1 MRLIICNLLLVVSIL
16 ADCQKLDTLTI
27 FACYE
32 QAFRNYPAAKQKD
45 LFKDISGNKVKNIR
59 SNWYPSLS
67 FNGQTTYQSD
77 VIEIP
82 VPDLQIPGQPHDQ
95 YKLFFEVNQKIYD
108 GGMNKSNMKIE
119 NTNFEIELQQI
130 EIELD
135 ALKRRITRIYFLL
148 LLSEKQHDVLSLM
161 INELKDK
168 SIVVESGIK
177 NGVLLPI
184 DKNVLK
190 AEILKLEQKVLD
202 VRLSRESMF
211 KALGELTGMQLD
223 TANIIM
229 LPEAKIIYNTNKLR
243 SEYELFDLQKKQID
257 VNNILITT
265 ANKPKLFAFSQTGYG
280 KPGLN
285 MLNEE
290 FDSYYLVGLG
300 LKWNFFNWGEIK
312 RKEKILHSQ
321 KEIINTKQEVFE
333 KNLNI
338 SLENEAANIKK
349 YEESVKLD
357 KQILQLRTEIKESSF
372 SQLKN
377 GIITSTDFLS
387 ELNAEMQ
394 AKLELQTHTILLQQA
409 IFNYLTLKGEI

>member
-1 MRLIICNLLLVVSIL
+1 
-16 ADCQKLDTLTI
+16 
-27 FACYE
+27 
-32 QAFRNYPAAKQKD
+32 
-45 LFKDISGNKVKNIR
+45 
-59 SNWYPSLS
+59 
-67 FNGQTTYQSD
+67 
-77 VIEIP
+77 
-82 VPDLQIPGQPHDQ
+82 
-95 YKLFFEVNQKIYD
+95 
-108 GGMNKSNMKIE
+108 
-119 NTNFEIELQQI
+119 
-130 EIELD
+130 
-135 ALKRRITRIYFLL
+135 
-148 LLSEKQHDVLSLM
+148 
-161 INELKDK
+161 
-168 SIVVESGIK
+168 
-177 NGVLLPI
+177 
-184 DKNVLK
+184 
-190 AEILKLEQKVLD
+190 
-202 VRLSRESMF
+202 
-211 KALGELTGMQLD
+211 
-223 TANIIM
+223 
-229 LPEAKIIYNTNKLR
+229 
-243 SEYELFDLQKKQID
+243 
-257 VNNILITT
+257 
-265 ANKPKLFAFSQTGYG
+265 
-280 KPGLN
+280 